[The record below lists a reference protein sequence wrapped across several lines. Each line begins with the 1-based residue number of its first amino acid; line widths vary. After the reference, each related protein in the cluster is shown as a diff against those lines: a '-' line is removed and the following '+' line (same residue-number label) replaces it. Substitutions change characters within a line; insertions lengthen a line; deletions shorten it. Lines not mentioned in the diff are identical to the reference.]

1 MMPRRVWRYHRI
13 IRIFKSKKTRQHNGP
28 TICCGLPVNH
38 FVQLHIVTVL
48 VLHCG
53 VRYDIHVKRWSFRLC
68 LNSFCHM
75 FMFFCAYWYPT
86 RFQMMLV
93 SFNNSAA
100 RTAYPSGANM
110 LLMDCPP
117 LLAER
122 STSYTCIWSIN
133 ISQLIRC
140 SRGCAFYHDFLD
152 EGLLVTRKFS
162 IQEFLVVEGITS

>member
-1 MMPRRVWRYHRI
+1 MATRLFVIFLLI
-13 IRIFKSKKTRQHNGP
+13 ILSNYISSLFDFCIVVSA
-28 TICCGLPVNH
+28 TISMLNDGR
-38 FVQLHIVTVL
+38 FVFAYICFVICSWFL
-48 VLHCG
+48 
-53 VRYDIHVKRWSFRLC
+53 
-68 LNSFCHM
+68 
-75 FMFFCAYWYPT
+75 CAYWYPT

-100 RTAYPSGANM
+100 WTAYPSGANM

-122 STSYTCIWSIN
+122 STPYTCIWSIN

-140 SRGCAFYHDFLD
+140 SRGCASYHNFLD